1 MRAVFV
7 AFILKFLGGK
17 NKYISTENLFKIPQ
31 RPGVAKVPLVDL
43 LKIHLGVEVDPQD
56 GKSSRVCAK
65 CALKIRN
72 ASTLCEFIR
81 TALNCENTDEESQ
94 GEQRLKRM
102 NIVSPQRNIK
112 KRLQSS
118 PSRHPYP
125 GKTPRIYRQRK
136 GRCSSSTQISSQKL
150 RRYLHR
156 ISVILRE
163 TASTSEQSAILDFS
177 LENPALLPPAGSPL
191 LVENNQQSFPP
202 FPSLKQNFDKS
213 NSFQTQSEEPPK
225 HLFHPLN

>member
-1 MRAVFV
+1 MRDGRTLLLLQKKQQSLRRNPKIQMRAVFV
-7 AFILKFLGGK
+7 PFISLKFQSVISAEK

-31 RPGVAKVPLVDL
+31 RAGVAKIPLVDL

-56 GKSSRVCAK
+56 GKSSRVCFK

-118 PSRHPYP
+118 SSKHHYP

-150 RRYLHR
+150 RRY
-156 ISVILRE
+156 I
-163 TASTSEQSAILDFS
+163 
-177 LENPALLPPAGSPL
+177 
-191 LVENNQQSFPP
+191 QSFRGKQRRLQSSLQFWT
-202 FPSLKQNFDKS
+202 FPLKIQRFYRQREVLCLS
-213 NSFQTQSEEPPK
+213 RTTSRAFL
-225 HLFHPLN
+225 HFLR